1 MINDNLESPP
11 LKTVVLFI
19 FLHGSENLDNKL
31 NINFPS
37 NSVSNNYVFVS
48 FFFSVGVIRQTS
60 FDEKANYKMWS
71 EKNINTGGK
80 QNKKTKNKK
89 LKKLKSKKQKGILL

>member
-37 NSVSNNYVFVS
+37 NSVINPSGRLGLCVYGENLNHSDYTLSIIDYYKTLLHESKTINDFNYNMS
-48 FFFSVGVIRQTS
+48 
-60 FDEKANYKMWS
+60 
-71 EKNINTGGK
+71 NINK
-80 QNKKTKNKK
+80 YSN
-89 LKKLKSKKQKGILL
+89 